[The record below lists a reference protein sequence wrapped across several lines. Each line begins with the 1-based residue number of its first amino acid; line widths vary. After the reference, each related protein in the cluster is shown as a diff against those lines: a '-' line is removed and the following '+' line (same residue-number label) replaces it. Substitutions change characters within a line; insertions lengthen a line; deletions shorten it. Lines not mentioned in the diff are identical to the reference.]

1 MLFHP
6 CLRKLLVVTRF
17 FVAAVAGVPPLLLN
31 PMFLALALLHLGRDM
46 LV

>member
-17 FVAAVAGVPPLLLN
+17 FVAAGVPPLFLD
-31 PMFLALALLHLGRDM
+31 PMFLALALLHWGRDM